1 MQDAEDHQQ
10 PDEMA
15 SDSPTKGSSP
25 SSSAGTTPLNPGS
38 QAMAPPLRQQ
48 SSPAALNFS
57 QTDARFKRCIL
68 DLQKTP
74 AVKKRRNI
82 AQRLGVSD
90 QDIDGIEEVYRNDP
104 NEAFYRV
111 MQKWHQKDWKEA
123 TPQKLIDALNEEDLN
138 NVAQIVK
145 NRPLEW

>member
-10 PDEMA
+10 PDKMA
-15 SDSPTKGSSP
+15 SDSPMKGSSP

-57 QTDARFKRCIL
+57 QTDARFQQCIL

-82 AQRLGVSD
+82 ARRLGVSD
-90 QDIDGIEEVYRNDP
+90 QDIDGIEKV
-104 NEAFYRV
+104 
-111 MQKWHQKDWKEA
+111 
-123 TPQKLIDALNEEDLN
+123 
-138 NVAQIVK
+138 
-145 NRPLEW
+145 